1 MGVRAGQG
9 YGVAKPKRLTCPS
22 CGKKGVS
29 QWKATPGG
37 LVRSC
42 QFCQAAWG
50 EAGWEVARASMP
62 ASNVKPLTEMQQSLL
77 AQLGHAVG
85 VLRPRSSQNMT
96 AKGLELRG
104 LITRSDFGDCRITDS
119 GRAHL
124 ANNQP
129 K

>member
-37 LVRSC
+37 LARSC
-42 QFCQAAWG
+42 QFCQDAWG
-50 EAGWEVARASMP
+50 EAGWEVARASMSAP
-62 ASNVKPLTEMQQSLL
+62 TVKPLTDRQQSLL
-77 AQLGHAVG
+77 DQLGRAHGA
-85 VLRPRSSQNMT
+85 LRPHSSKNMT

-119 GRAHL
+119 GRAYL